1 MKKLND
7 SFNNTFDN
15 VSLSKEKLND
25 LNIKILKGY
34 KKRKRE
40 KRIILSVI
48 LLLNIMLIST
58 GVVYANEIK
67 EIFTNLFTK
76 TYTEK
81 GDNGE
86 ELQKLKIMFN
96 TVKEL
101 NYDANLKE
109 PRCETGIN
117 TFENVPLNK
126 DCLSMYT
133 YEELEKKL
141 DIKLLKNDL
150 FKRDKFILTRLERKD
165 NKISSLMLE
174 MNNTLVGDKDED
186 SNSSMINF
194 SIHIRTKY
202 NENNKSEINHG
213 NYNQDTMPKYKVD
226 NLNTIAYGIE
236 YGKRRQ
242 IYFEHDNVLYSFSLR
257 PSLESR
263 DNPDKEVQKIL
274 DAFHY

>member
-133 YEELEKKL
+133 YEE
-141 DIKLLKNDL
+141 
-150 FKRDKFILTRLERKD
+150 
-165 NKISSLMLE
+165 
-174 MNNTLVGDKDED
+174 
-186 SNSSMINF
+186 
-194 SIHIRTKY
+194 
-202 NENNKSEINHG
+202 
-213 NYNQDTMPKYKVD
+213 
-226 NLNTIAYGIE
+226 
-236 YGKRRQ
+236 
-242 IYFEHDNVLYSFSLR
+242 
-257 PSLESR
+257 
-263 DNPDKEVQKIL
+263 
-274 DAFHY
+274 